1 MSGSRHSSYNPW
13 DAEPRAGDPFGR
25 RDNYYRGRQYAYHS
39 RSPSPPR
46 NQFIPPRNQ
55 FPPARQ
61 HSPIRCHAC
70 HIFHNNNHQ
79 FPLDFSSQYYDRSG
93 NQGTSSRRSPSPR
106 RHHQSP
112 PRNNNSGIGPFEPMR
127 SDRHHHRSPS
137 YDYQNSRNS
146 RNPGRFSPDD
156 MDYERPRYSFGYDNR
171 YQSRGENGRQ
181 YDFSFRSPSPPEQE
195 HRRRES
201 VSPSPY
207 RGLLEM
213 LNRNPTAQDRQ
224 RHHQNNGDSHQDRH
238 AVNGSSGRHEEREH
252 HGYRGENGR
261 DRWGGSSSYRRSP
274 PPNDYHFPS
283 YRQQNGAYDNGA
295 HLRPSTPTRS
305 RTSSW
310 SDAPPRRQSS
320 EPRTSSPENFEI
332 IQSNALQA
340 PIFAPQDYRVNFQ
353 MENLTLEQQP
363 VILKPTEVQ
372 IEKKEQKTEIPSSQ
386 DSNQEENQENEEN
399 QAPASSGAN
408 EKVPYHGLSFWF
420 NPPGKR
426 RRKPTRDSYL
436 TKKKLRNYYFGTKV
450 TRNEPEDSGELP
462 TVPEEL
468 RQVFRQE
475 NMERM
480 LRRRAQ
486 RNDEIWGRRRSPVW
500 RSTTQHLQHHFD
512 KVASRQTLE
521 NAGLGSSH
529 DWYAES
535 PPTSPPQ
542 SRPPS
547 PTLHSTLNRKIYPK
561 DYVCTDLQN
570 VCIFCRG
577 EHPADGCIEVMDVDE
592 RRKFLVER
600 KRCLR
605 CLGYLHND
613 NKGPCRKLEE
623 TCKYCLDKD
632 AEELHHP
639 ALCRE
644 PAPLYGTRE
653 LPQGDDDYW

>member
-1 MSGSRHSSYNPW
+1 MSGSRHSSFNPW
-13 DAEPRAGDPFGR
+13 GDDPRAGDPFGR

-46 NQFIPPRNQ
+46 
-55 FPPARQ
+55 
-61 HSPIRCHAC
+61 
-70 HIFHNNNHQ
+70 
-79 FPLDFSSQYYDRSG
+79 
-93 NQGTSSRRSPSPR
+93 

-112 PRNNNSGIGPFEPMR
+112 PRNNNSGIGPFEPQIR
-127 SDRHHHRSPS
+127 SDRRYSRSPS
-137 YDYQNSRNS
+137 YDHQNPRNF
-146 RNPGRFSPDD
+146 RNPGRYSPDD

-181 YDFSFRSPSPPEQE
+181 YDFSFRSPSPENEHRRGESE

-238 AVNGSSGRHEEREH
+238 AVNGSRGRHEEREH
-252 HGYRGENGR
+252 HGYREENGR
-261 DRWGGSSSYRRSP
+261 DRWGRSSSYRRSP

-295 HLRPSTPTRS
+295 HFRPATPTRS

-320 EPRTSSPENFEI
+320 EPRASSPEPFEVI
-332 IQSNALQA
+332 ASDALQA

-363 VILKPTEVQ
+363 VILKPAEVQ
-372 IEKKEQKTEIPSSQ
+372 IENKEQKTEIPSSQ

-399 QAPASSGAN
+399 QAPAPSGAN

-468 RQVFRQE
+468 RQVLRQE

-535 PPTSPPQ
+535 PPTSQPQ

-577 EHPADGCIEVMDVDE
+577 EHPADGCIEVMDVEE

-632 AEELHHP
+632 SEELHHP

-644 PAPLYGTRE
+644 PAPLFGTRE